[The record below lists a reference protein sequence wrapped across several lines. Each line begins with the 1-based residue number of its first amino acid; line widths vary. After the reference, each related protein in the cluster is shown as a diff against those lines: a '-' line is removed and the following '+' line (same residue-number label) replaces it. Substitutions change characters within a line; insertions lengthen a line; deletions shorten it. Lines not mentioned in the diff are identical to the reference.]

1 MYSRASQGRTGV
13 QYIDLGDGITFISN
27 NPSSGAITMSDSD
40 SDTDQLEI
48 TLAFVANVSS
58 DSPTL
63 NIISNQSG
71 DLYYILRLA
80 SDAVPTA
87 ADVIGGLG
95 MEVGMFKGVSAGR
108 LAIVPMST
116 LDAMTE
122 YKVYV
127 VVVDGSD
134 LTLNSGVTELSINE
148 EDTDTTVP
156 TLSPITAS
164 AISDTGATLEFTT
177 SEDGDTYY
185 VVLSASDMGPV
196 KAEAVIEIAQ
206 ATSHKAGANSLAI
219 TGLGD
224 NSSYTAYVVLVDL
237 AGNKSTIYTVTFKT
251 TETVNT
257 VVNKRE
263 RRQGIQNYDQILAN
277 IWQVQSR
284 IQNIEDVSTLDLS
297 KAKER
302 LSNLNS
308 NMKLADIFID
318 LLVSDYGMESFME
331 LVSNSK
337 NLDTIEFSL
346 VFERIYGQSFTNW
359 YVQRAVPHVMSE
371 LEFVNL
377 SSSLSKMIE
386 LSTFQSSST
395 KVELNSQER
404 SSRYQV
410 SRK

>member
-1 MYSRASQGRTGV
+1 
-13 QYIDLGDGITFISN
+13 
-27 NPSSGAITMSDSD
+27 
-40 SDTDQLEI
+40 
-48 TLAFVANVSS
+48 
-58 DSPTL
+58 
-63 NIISNQSG
+63 
-71 DLYYILRLA
+71 
-80 SDAVPTA
+80 
-87 ADVIGGLG
+87 
-95 MEVGMFKGVSAGR
+95 
-108 LAIVPMST
+108 MST

-134 LTLNSGVTELSINE
+134 PTIISGVTDLSINGT
-148 EDTDTTVP
+148 DTDTTVP
-156 TLSPITAS
+156 TLSSPITAS

-185 VVLSASDMGPV
+185 VVMSASDTGPV
-196 KAEAVIEIAQ
+196 KASAVIEIAQ
-206 ATSHKAGANSLAI
+206 ATSHTAGANSLAI
-219 TGLGD
+219 TGLDD

-237 AGNKSTIYTVTFKT
+237 AGNQSIIYTVTFKT

-284 IQNIEDVSTLDLS
+284 IQNIEDVSTLNLS

-318 LLVSDYGMESFME
+318 LLVSDYGMKSFME

-386 LSTFQSSST
+386 LSTFQSFST
-395 KVELNSQER
+395 RAELNSQER

>member
-1 MYSRASQGRTGV
+1 
-13 QYIDLGDGITFISN
+13 LGDGITFDAN
-27 NPSSGAITMSDSD
+27 TPSSSAIKMSKSDSAGD
-40 SDTDQLEI
+40 PLEI

-87 ADVIGGLG
+87 VDVMGGQG
-95 MEVGMFKGVSAGR
+95 MQTGGFTGVSAGR

-134 LTLNSGVTELSINE
+134 PNIISGVTDLSINGT
-148 EDTDTTVP
+148 DTDTTVP
-156 TLSPITAS
+156 TLSSPITAS

-185 VVLSASDMGPV
+185 VVMSASDTGPV
-196 KAEAVIEIAQ
+196 KASAVIEIAQ
-206 ATSHKAGANSLAI
+206 ATSHTAGANSLAI
-219 TGLGD
+219 TGLDD

-237 AGNKSTIYTVTFKT
+237 AGNKSIIYTVTFKT

-284 IQNIEDVSTLDLS
+284 IQNIEDVSTLNLS

-318 LLVSDYGMESFME
+318 LLVSDYGMKSFME

-386 LSTFQSSST
+386 LSTFQSFST
-395 KVELNSQER
+395 RAELNSQER

>member
-1 MYSRASQGRTGV
+1 
-13 QYIDLGDGITFISN
+13 
-27 NPSSGAITMSDSD
+27 
-40 SDTDQLEI
+40 
-48 TLAFVANVSS
+48 
-58 DSPTL
+58 
-63 NIISNQSG
+63 
-71 DLYYILRLA
+71 
-80 SDAVPTA
+80 
-87 ADVIGGLG
+87 
-95 MEVGMFKGVSAGR
+95 
-108 LAIVPMST
+108 
-116 LDAMTE
+116 
-122 YKVYV
+122 
-127 VVVDGSD
+127 
-134 LTLNSGVTELSINE
+134 
-148 EDTDTTVP
+148 
-156 TLSPITAS
+156 
-164 AISDTGATLEFTT
+164 
-177 SEDGDTYY
+177 
-185 VVLSASDMGPV
+185 
-196 KAEAVIEIAQ
+196 
-206 ATSHKAGANSLAI
+206 
-219 TGLGD
+219 
-224 NSSYTAYVVLVDL
+224 VDL
-237 AGNKSTIYTVTFKT
+237 AGNKSIIYTVTFKT

-284 IQNIEDVSTLDLS
+284 IQNIEDVSTLNLS

-302 LSNLNS
+302 LSNLDS

-318 LLVSDYGMESFME
+318 LLVSDYGMKSFME

-377 SSSLSKMIE
+377 SISLSKMIE